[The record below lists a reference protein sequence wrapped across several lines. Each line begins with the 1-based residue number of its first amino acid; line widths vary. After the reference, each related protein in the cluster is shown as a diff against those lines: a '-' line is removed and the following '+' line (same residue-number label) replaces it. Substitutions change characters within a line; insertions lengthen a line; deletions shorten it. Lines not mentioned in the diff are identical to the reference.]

1 MINLVNYTE
10 RYNFAV
16 SISISMN
23 KANRT
28 RQFIIEK
35 TATLFNTK
43 GYSATSLSDMTAA
56 TGLTKGSIYGNFT
69 NRDEVA
75 MAAYEYNS
83 RTWSEQIDRALN
95 AEKTAKDK
103 LISFVAHY
111 RMAWK
116 DEFDRGGCPILN
128 ASVEAD
134 DNLPF
139 LKEKVQ
145 QSISSWALKLSQVIT
160 EGQEHGEFRQ
170 EVSATDYAYVMI
182 TLIEGGIM
190 LGKITNEEKHLF
202 LALDR
207 VDQIINKEIIR

>member
-1 MINLVNYTE
+1 MT
-10 RYNFAV
+10 
-16 SISISMN
+16 

-28 RQFIIEK
+28 RNFIIEK
-35 TATLFNTK
+35 TAAIFNTK

-56 TGLTKGSIYGNFT
+56 TGLTKGSIYGNFA

-75 MAAYEYNS
+75 IAAYEYNS
-83 RTWSEQIDRALN
+83 KALSEQIDRALN
-95 AEKTAKDK
+95 AKETAKDK
-103 LISFVAHY
+103 LMSFVAHY
-111 RMAWK
+111 RTAWK

-145 QSISSWALKLSQVIT
+145 QSISSWALKLSQVIV
-160 EGQEHGEFRQ
+160 EGQEHGEFKK
-170 EVSATDYAYVMI
+170 EASARDYAYVMI

-190 LGKITNEEKHLF
+190 LGKITNDEKHLF

-207 VDQIINKEIIR
+207 VVQLINNEIIR